1 VAADLAHGGHAGSG
15 EGWGLPLVEDP
26 TLPLDQESIDRTLG
40 ALLDDLDG
48 VNRRM
53 QAALARA
60 GEGFLHGTEP
70 IDRDG
75 LHPERSRP

>member
-1 VAADLAHGGHAGSG
+1 
-15 EGWGLPLVEDP
+15 LPLVEDP

-40 ALLDDLDG
+40 GALLADLDG
-48 VNRRM
+48 VNLRM

-75 LHPERSRP
+75 LHPERSRL